1 MNFMTRVLI
10 AAMAACLM
18 VPATGA
24 LAATPQ
30 SEDDK
35 TLYALGVIL
44 ARDLGA
50 LNLSAEEMEM
60 VSAGLTDAAL
70 GKDSLVD
77 LPTYGPKVQAMAQ
90 ARATASAAS
99 EKEAADAF
107 VKKMAATE
115 GAEQTDSGLVFIV
128 VEEGSGASP
137 SATDTVTVHYHG
149 TLRDG
154 SVFDSSRDRGEPA
167 RFPLNGV
174 IPCWTEGVQKMK
186 VGGTYRLVCPS
197 AIAYGDRGAGS
208 KVKPGA
214 ALNFEVELLAI
225 E

>member
-1 MNFMTRVLI
+1 MFRILI
-10 AAMAACLM
+10 AAVAACLTLP
-18 VPATGA
+18 VTTA

-50 LNLSAEEMEM
+50 LNLTAEEMEM

-70 GKDSLVD
+70 GNESQVD

-107 VKKMAATE
+107 VKKMAATD
-115 GAEQTDSGLVFIV
+115 GAEQTESGLVFIV
-128 VEEGSGASP
+128 VKEGTGESP
-137 SATDTVTVHYHG
+137 AATDTVKVHYHG

-154 SVFDSSRDRGEPA
+154 SVFDSSRNRGEPA
-167 RFPLNGV
+167 TFPLDGV

-197 AIAYGDRGAGS
+197 TIAYGDRGAGS
-208 KVKPGA
+208 RVKPGA

>member
-1 MNFMTRVLI
+1 MLRLSI
-10 AAMAACLM
+10 AAMAACLILP
-18 VPATGA
+18 VTTA
-24 LAATPQ
+24 LAATPE
-30 SEDDK
+30 SDEDK

-50 LNLSAEEMEM
+50 LNLTAEEMEM

-70 GKDSLVD
+70 GKDSQVD

-99 EKEAADAF
+99 EKAAADAF
-107 VKKMAATE
+107 VKEMAATD
-115 GAEQTDSGLVFIV
+115 GAERTDSGLVFIV
-128 VEEGSGASP
+128 VEEGTGESP
-137 SATDTVTVHYHG
+137 AATDTVRVHYHG

-167 RFPLNGV
+167 TFPLDGV

-197 AIAYGDRGAGS
+197 DIAYGDRGAGS
-208 KVKPGA
+208 RVKPGA
-214 ALNFEVELLAI
+214 ALEFEVELLAI